1 MTYTNANLPTL
12 LARSV
17 LQGMISDFSDRD
29 PNALVRRSTK
39 GYPLTE
45 IFTDGEDTVVEM
57 ALAGFSPDDIEVK
70 TYDNTLTVEAANP
83 ATGREPTIATKN
95 IARRSFTKNFVD
107 TNNLL
112 DLEGS
117 TVDFTNGLLTIR
129 ISPKKESRAKVL
141 FGSKS
146 SK

>member
-70 TYDNTLTVEAANP
+70 TYDNTLTVEANP
-83 ATGREPTIATKN
+83 SNSKQASTTRN

-107 TNNLL
+107 TNNVL

-129 ISPKKESRAKVL
+129 VSPKKESRAKVL

>member
-70 TYDNTLTVEAANP
+70 TYDNTLTVEANP
-83 ATGREPTIATKN
+83 SNSKQASTTRN

-107 TNNLL
+107 TNNVL
-112 DLEGS
+112 DL
-117 TVDFTNGLLTIR
+117 
-129 ISPKKESRAKVL
+129 
-141 FGSKS
+141 
-146 SK
+146 

>member
-1 MTYTNANLPTL
+1 MTYTNANLPAL

-17 LQGMISDFSDRD
+17 LQGMISDFYDRD
-29 PNALVRRSTK
+29 PNALVRGSTK

-70 TYDNTLTVEAANP
+70 TYDNTLTVEANP
-83 ATGREPTIATKN
+83 SNSIQASTTTRN

-107 TNNLL
+107 TNNAL

-117 TVDFTNGLLTIR
+117 IIDFTNGLLTIR
-129 ISPKKESRAKVL
+129 VPLKKESRAKVL